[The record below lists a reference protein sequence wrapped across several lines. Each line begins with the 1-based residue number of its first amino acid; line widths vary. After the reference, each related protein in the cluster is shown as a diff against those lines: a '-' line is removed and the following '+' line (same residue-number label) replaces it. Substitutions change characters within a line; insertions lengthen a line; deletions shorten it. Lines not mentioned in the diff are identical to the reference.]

1 MVSEKAQ
8 EILQV
13 FENNGNNLERF
24 GMKLDKMLEPVL
36 KKASTKKAEVSAMQ
50 GNTHQ

>member
-1 MVSEKAQ
+1 MVSEKAE

-24 GMKLDKMLEPVL
+24 GVKLDKMLEPVI
-36 KKASTKKAEVSAMQ
+36 KKS
-50 GNTHQ
+50 NTN